1 MIIAVMSKSAI
12 VIGSGFSSLSSA
24 AYLAKQGFKVKVF
37 EKNAQFGGRARV
49 FEENGF
55 KFDMG
60 PSWYWMPEVFEDFY
74 NDFGKT
80 TSDFYNLKR
89 LEPSYRVLFNEKDK
103 LDLPSKLED
112 IYALF
117 ESYEEGAGEKLKE
130 FLAAAEYRY
139 QIGMNRMVPKP
150 SLSPL
155 EFIDWEV
162 ISGLFKMDLFNSF
175 RSYTDKYFKHPY
187 LKSIIEFPILFL
199 GATAENTP
207 ALYSMMN
214 HADMALGT
222 WYPEGGMHEIIKAFI
237 SICEEFGVELQASSP
252 VTKIN
257 SAGDFAHSVTVND
270 QEHYADIIIAG
281 ADYAHVDRELL
292 TEGNK
297 NYDEEYWDSRTMAP
311 SCLLYYLGVDKKIDN
326 LLHHNLFFDE
336 SLDEHAE
343 EIYINPQW
351 PSRPLFYVCNPSKTD
366 KSVAPE
372 GHENLFI
379 LIPVATGLANDNE
392 AIRER
397 YFNLVIERLEKLTGE
412 KIKDNI
418 IYKKTYAHSNFIEDY
433 NAFKG
438 NAYGLANT
446 LDQTAILKPSI
457 KSKRL
462 KNLYF
467 TGQLTVPGPGI
478 PPSIISGK
486 IVATEAAKEK
496 HYVH

>member
-1 MIIAVMSKSAI
+1 MSKSAI
-12 VIGSGFSSLSSA
+12 VIGSGFSGLSAA
-24 AYLAKQGFKVKVF
+24 AYLAKQGFRVKVF
-37 EKNAQFGGRARV
+37 EKNSQFGGRARV
-49 FEENGF
+49 FEEDGF

-60 PSWYWMPEVFEDFY
+60 PSWYWMPEVFEKFY
-74 NDFGKT
+74 GDFGKT

-89 LEPSYRVLFNEKDK
+89 LDPSYKVFFSDKDQIN
-103 LDLPSKLED
+103 LPSKLED
-112 IYALF
+112 IYKLF

-139 QIGMNRMVPKP
+139 DIGMNRMVPKP

-155 EFIDWEV
+155 EFVDWEV
-162 ISGLFKMDLFNSF
+162 INGLFKMDLFNSF
-175 RSYTDKYFKHPY
+175 RSYTDKYFKHPF

-222 WYPEGGMHEIIKAFI
+222 WYPEGGMHEIIKAFVQ
-237 SICEEFGVELQASSP
+237 ICEEFGVEMHSSSP

-257 SAGDFAHSVTVND
+257 SSGDYADSVTVND
-270 QEHYADIIIAG
+270 QEHYADLIIAG

-292 TEGNK
+292 AEDAK
-297 NYDEEYWDSRTMAP
+297 NYNEEYWDSRTMAP
-311 SCLLYYLGVDKKIDN
+311 SCLLYYLGVNKKIDG

-343 EIYINPQW
+343 EIYESPQW
-351 PSRPLFYVCNPSKTD
+351 PSKPLFYVCNPSKTD
-366 KSVAPE
+366 STVAPP
-372 GHENLFI
+372 GQENLFI
-379 LIPVATGLANDNE
+379 LIPVATGLANDNDS
-392 AIRER
+392 IRER
-397 YFNLVIERLEKLTGE
+397 YFDIVLNRIEKLTSQ
-412 KIKDNI
+412 KIRDNI
-418 IYKKTYAHSNFIEDY
+418 IYKRTYAHSDFIQDY

-457 KSKRL
+457 KSKKLR
-462 KNLYF
+462 NLYF

-486 IVATEAAKEK
+486 IVAKQAAKEALC
-496 HYVH
+496 VH